1 MYKFLIF
8 ALIFVSVSVNAVKLN
23 QFEITDSLTTLTKL
37 NNSLNFQYVDSV
49 SYQYYLAG
57 NWNELIKTGK
67 DAIRQQI
74 DYKRLRQRM
83 GYAYFMKADY
93 YLAMAQYEAAL
104 TFDKTDL
111 DTRAYLYYCGLNTG
125 DESYARFQAAKLP
138 IEIQK
143 KLGIKPFKI
152 VDAADVEYNY
162 KTNDC
167 KTKTSSY
174 QIRSNP
180 NYYRLGFS
188 TKLNNQL
195 SLYQAFSSYSQT
207 IDSTYTNNASL
218 ESYLFRSKIK
228 QNEYYVHLN
237 WKPLEYVDFL
247 LAYHYIITRSTDSL
261 YYKTIL
267 LPEHKELF
275 NDGVSNGNM
284 LFGKIVFKYNRFDI
298 GLSASMLTYSK
309 ILTQQYTLMAGVTLP
324 GRLCIQL
331 KSKVDAMFGNQTSRL
346 IFSQTVGL
354 TPLKNIWVEGNVT
367 LGNLKNYADYNG
379 LYILNSKDPT
389 TFKTGVTVFWQ
400 IINKVTLFSNY
411 GYDIKQIKGT
421 NNTNTNYNQHSF
433 SGGIIWKI

>member
-1 MYKFLIF
+1 MHKLIII
-8 ALIFVSVSVNAVKLN
+8 ALLFVSVCVKAVKLN

-104 TFDKTDL
+104 NFDKSDM
-111 DTRAYLYYCGLNTG
+111 DTRIYLYYCGLNTG
-125 DESYARFQAAKLP
+125 NESYARYQVAKLP
-138 IEIQK
+138 EETQK
-143 KLGIKPFKI
+143 FIDPKSFKI
-152 VDAADVEYNY
+152 VDAIDVEYNY
-162 KTNDC
+162 KSNNS
-167 KTKTSSY
+167 K
-174 QIRSNP
+174 IRSNP
-180 NYYRLGFS
+180 TYWRVGCS
-188 TKLNNQL
+188 TKLSYQL
-195 SLYQAFSSYSQT
+195 SLYQAFSSYLQNL
-207 IDSTYTNNASL
+207 DSIGTEYNFFS
-218 ESYLFRSKIK
+218 RSAVI
-228 QNEYYVHLN
+228 QNEYYAGLS
-237 WKPLEYVDFL
+237 WKPAANFEFMLG
-247 LAYHYIITRSTDSL
+247 YHHINTKINDSVSYQIPL
-261 YYKTIL
+261 IDVVRKDTVL
-267 LPEHKELF
+267 QTGNLF
-275 NDGVSNGNM
+275 
-284 LFGKIVFKYNRFDI
+284 FGKIAFKYNRFDI

-346 IFSQTVGL
+346 IFSQTVDL

>member
-1 MYKFLIF
+1 MYKFVII
-8 ALIFVSVSVNAVKLN
+8 ALIFVSISVNAVDTKLY
-23 QFEITDSLTTLTKL
+23 EVADSLTSQTNLI
-37 NNSLNFQYVDSV
+37 NMLNFQDVDSV

-57 NWNELIKTGK
+57 KWNELIKTGK
-67 DAIRQQI
+67 DAISKQI

-93 YLAMAQYEAAL
+93 YSAMAEYEAAL
-104 TFDKTDL
+104 NFDKSDM
-111 DTRAYLYYCGLNTG
+111 DTRIYLYYCGLNTG
-125 DESYARFQAAKLP
+125 NESYARYQVAKLP
-138 IEIQK
+138 EETQK
-143 KLGIKPFKI
+143 FIDPKSFKI
-152 VDAADVEYNY
+152 VDAIDVEYNY
-162 KTNDC
+162 KSNNS
-167 KTKTSSY
+167 K
-174 QIRSNP
+174 IRSNP
-180 NYYRLGFS
+180 TYWRVGCS
-188 TKLNNQL
+188 TKLSYQL
-195 SLYQAFSSYSQT
+195 SLYQAFSSYLQNL
-207 IDSTYTNNASL
+207 DSIGTEYNFFS
-218 ESYLFRSKIK
+218 RSAVI
-228 QNEYYVHLN
+228 QNEYYAGLS
-237 WKPLEYVDFL
+237 WKPAANFEFMLG
-247 LAYHYIITRSTDSL
+247 YHHINTKINDSVSYQIPL
-261 YYKTIL
+261 IDVVRKDTVL
-267 LPEHKELF
+267 QTGNLF
-275 NDGVSNGNM
+275 
-284 LFGKIVFKYNRFDI
+284 FGKIAFKYNRFDI

>member
-1 MYKFLIF
+1 MHKLIII
-8 ALIFVSVSVNAVKLN
+8 ALLFVSVCVKAVKLN

-104 TFDKTDL
+104 NFDKSDM
-111 DTRAYLYYCGLNTG
+111 DTRIYLYYCGLNTG
-125 DESYARFQAAKLP
+125 NESYARYQVAKLP
-138 IEIQK
+138 EETQK
-143 KLGIKPFKI
+143 FIDPKSFKI
-152 VDAADVEYNY
+152 VDAIDVEYNY
-162 KTNDC
+162 KSNNS
-167 KTKTSSY
+167 K
-174 QIRSNP
+174 IRSKP
-180 NYYRLGFS
+180 TYWRVGCS
-188 TKLNNQL
+188 TKLSYQL
-195 SLYQAFSSYSQT
+195 SLYQAFSSYLQNL
-207 IDSTYTNNASL
+207 DSIGTEYNFFS
-218 ESYLFRSKIK
+218 RSAVI
-228 QNEYYVHLN
+228 QNEYYAGLS
-237 WKPLEYVDFL
+237 WKPAANFEFMLG
-247 LAYHYIITRSTDSL
+247 YHHINTKINDSVSYQIPL
-261 YYKTIL
+261 IDVVRKDTVL
-267 LPEHKELF
+267 QTGNLF
-275 NDGVSNGNM
+275 
-284 LFGKIVFKYNRFDI
+284 FGKIAFKYNRFDI

>member
-1 MYKFLIF
+1 MHKLIII
-8 ALIFVSVSVNAVKLN
+8 ALLFVSVCVKAVKLN

-104 TFDKTDL
+104 NFDKSDM
-111 DTRAYLYYCGLNTG
+111 DTRIYLYYCGLNTG
-125 DESYARFQAAKLP
+125 NESYARYQVAKLP
-138 IEIQK
+138 EETQK
-143 KLGIKPFKI
+143 FIDPKSFKI
-152 VDAADVEYNY
+152 VDAIDVEYNY
-162 KTNDC
+162 KSNNS
-167 KTKTSSY
+167 K
-174 QIRSNP
+174 IRSKP
-180 NYYRLGFS
+180 TYWRVGCS
-188 TKLNNQL
+188 TKLSYQL
-195 SLYQAFSSYSQT
+195 SLYQAFSSYLQNL
-207 IDSTYTNNASL
+207 DSIGTEYNFFS
-218 ESYLFRSKIK
+218 RSAVI
-228 QNEYYVHLN
+228 QNEYYAGLS
-237 WKPLEYVDFL
+237 WKPAANFEFMLG
-247 LAYHYIITRSTDSL
+247 YHHINTKINDSVSYQIPL
-261 YYKTIL
+261 IDVVRKDTVL
-267 LPEHKELF
+267 QTGNLF
-275 NDGVSNGNM
+275 
-284 LFGKIVFKYNRFDI
+284 FGKIAFKYNRFDI

-346 IFSQTVGL
+346 IFSQTVDL